1 MPEAFL
7 DERLRNT
14 AKTTGRTASPSL
26 ILNATSPGPWPI
38 TQDGI
43 EPTYLDIGDINGAL
57 GLIFPMSDDANPFA
71 QFNQP
76 HAN

>member
-1 MPEAFL
+1 M
-7 DERLRNT
+7 
-14 AKTTGRTASPSL
+14 
-26 ILNATSPGPWPI
+26 TSPKAFSLPKDVIYHEPYGLTKLDTQRNFSGPWPI